1 MARSGA
7 HEVSARASGYRDEC
21 AAYIRERPLQ
31 SMVMAAATGAA
42 IIMISSFFGRS
53 GSR

>member
-1 MARSGA
+1 MAKSGA
-7 HEVSARASGYRDEC
+7 HEVSARASGFRDEC

-31 SMVMAAATGAA
+31 SMGMAAATGAA
-42 IIMISSFFGRS
+42 LILLSSLAGRS